1 MSSNTFTNS
10 IEVSGVS
17 AAGFSTMVQP
27 AAIAGAILRVAMASG
42 KFQGVMK
49 REGPTGRFRTMMR
62 FLPSGAVP
70 YLPVTR
76 TASSENQRK
85 KLSPVGY
92 FSLGFRYWLTH
103 L

>member
-1 MSSNTFTNS
+1 MSSSTFTNS

-27 AAIAGAILRVAMASG
+27 AAMAGAILRVAMASG
-42 KFQGVMK
+42 KFHGVINK
-49 REGPTGRFRTMMR
+49 EGPTGRFRTMMR

-70 YLPVTR
+70 YRPVTR

-85 KLSPVGY
+85 NSAP
-92 FSLGFRYWLTH
+92 
-103 L
+103 